1 MIVIYTDGILTLEQR
16 DSRET
21 LGGFVTRAILSHGI
35 RLRTAGE
42 AAREPQLREEPTQL
56 REAASEP
63 QLREEPSQLRHEESR
78 RRPLEQSREESRRA
92 VFELRGCGYR

>member
-21 LGGFVTRAILSHGI
+21 LGGFVTRAIMSHGI

-42 AAREPQLREEPTQL
+42 PQQLREEPQ
-56 REAASEP
+56 
-63 QLREEPSQLRHEESR
+63 QLREEPQQLREEPQQLREEESR
-78 RRPLEQSREESRRA
+78 REQLEQSREESRRA